1 MITIPIRGAFVLVLS
16 LLVTIG
22 IASRA
27 QAQTV
32 FRVTLAPGVLGDAPV
47 VAGRLIVALAHEGA
61 NISRRTSPLDAP
73 FWDDPQPIFG
83 ASVSMKPG
91 EAVIVDDAATSFASK
106 PSALKPGKYR
116 AAAWLVA
123 NQATSKWR
131 GVPGNA
137 YSEVVE
143 FVVPEPPGVGGPVD
157 ITLATATRE
166 PERRWRPGQVE
177 EFVVRSAL
185 LSAFHGREVVLR
197 AGVVLPA
204 GGMQEGRRY
213 PAVYHVPGFGGRHD
227 EALSVRRAVARS
239 DGDLDRNVLHI
250 YLDPESPNG
259 HTLFADS
266 ANNGPWN
273 RALVEELIPA
283 LEKQYPLI
291 SEPTARV
298 LRGHSSGG
306 WSVVWLGVNNPQT
319 FGFAWSTAPDP
330 VCFSRFQLVDIYRRA
345 NMFVPAP
352 GEPVGPGDI
361 AGTDT
366 PSYRRGGAMK
376 MTIRQEA
383 GGEEVLGPD
392 ATSGQQWASWQAVF
406 GPRDD
411 RGRIVELFDHVTGA
425 INPAVLDH
433 YRGYDITHLL
443 RTRGDVVADRLI
455 NHVRIIVGD
464 ADNFFLEQ
472 ACMALR
478 DELQPRI
485 DARRANGNTQEV
497 PGGVIIVPGLDH
509 GSVFGHPSVRRIPA
523 EMLAYFRAAGHVP
536 PAVDEPKP

>member
-1 MITIPIRGAFVLVLS
+1 MITIPIRGAFALVLS
-16 LLVTIG
+16 LLVTVG
-22 IASRA
+22 VASPA

-47 VAGRLIVALAHEGA
+47 VAGRLVVALAHEDA

-83 ASVSMKPG
+83 TTVSMKPG

-106 PSALKPGKYR
+106 PSALKPGRYR

-177 EFVVRSAL
+177 EFVVRGAL

-204 GGMQEGRRY
+204 GGVQEGRRY

-227 EALSVRRAVARS
+227 EALSVRRAVARG

-330 VCFSRFQLVDIYRRA
+330 VCFSWFQLVDIYRRA

-352 GEPVGPGDI
+352 GEPVGPGDA
-361 AGTDT
+361 AGADT

-392 ATSGQQWASWQAVF
+392 ATCGQQWASWQAVV
-406 GPRDD
+406 GPRDE
-411 RGRIVELFDHVTGA
+411 RGR
-425 INPAVLDH
+425 
-433 YRGYDITHLL
+433 
-443 RTRGDVVADRLI
+443 
-455 NHVRIIVGD
+455 
-464 ADNFFLEQ
+464 
-472 ACMALR
+472 
-478 DELQPRI
+478 
-485 DARRANGNTQEV
+485 
-497 PGGVIIVPGLDH
+497 
-509 GSVFGHPSVRRIPA
+509 SV
-523 EMLAYFRAAGHVP
+523 
-536 PAVDEPKP
+536 

>member
-1 MITIPIRGAFVLVLS
+1 
-16 LLVTIG
+16 
-22 IASRA
+22 
-27 QAQTV
+27 
-32 FRVTLAPGVLGDAPV
+32 
-47 VAGRLIVALAHEGA
+47 
-61 NISRRTSPLDAP
+61 
-73 FWDDPQPIFG
+73 
-83 ASVSMKPG
+83 
-91 EAVIVDDAATSFASK
+91 
-106 PSALKPGKYR
+106 
-116 AAAWLVA
+116 
-123 NQATSKWR
+123 
-131 GVPGNA
+131 
-137 YSEVVE
+137 
-143 FVVPEPPGVGGPVD
+143 
-157 ITLATATRE
+157 
-166 PERRWRPGQVE
+166 
-177 EFVVRSAL
+177 
-185 LSAFHGREVVLR
+185 
-197 AGVVLPA
+197 
-204 GGMQEGRRY
+204 
-213 PAVYHVPGFGGRHD
+213 VYHVPGFGGRHD
-227 EALSVRRAVARS
+227 EALSTRRALARS
-239 DGDLDRNVLHI
+239 ESDLDRNAVQI

-291 SEPTARV
+291 SEPSARV

-306 WSVVWLGVNNPQT
+306 WSVVWLGVNNPRT

-352 GEPVGPGDI
+352 GEPVGPGDA

-366 PSYRRGGAMK
+366 PSYRRGGAVK

-406 GPRDD
+406 GPRDE

-425 INPAVLDH
+425 INPDVLDH
-433 YRGYDITHLL
+433 YRAYDITHLL
-443 RTRGDVVADRLI
+443 RTRGDEVAERLM

-472 ACMALR
+472 ACTALR

-485 DARRANGNTQEV
+485 DARRAAGQTKDI
-497 PGGVIIVPGLDH
+497 PGGVLIVPGLDH
-509 GSVFGHPSVRRIPA
+509 GSVLGHPSVQRIPA
-523 EMLAYFRAAGHVP
+523 EMLAYFRAGGHVP
-536 PAVDEPKP
+536 PAADAPQP